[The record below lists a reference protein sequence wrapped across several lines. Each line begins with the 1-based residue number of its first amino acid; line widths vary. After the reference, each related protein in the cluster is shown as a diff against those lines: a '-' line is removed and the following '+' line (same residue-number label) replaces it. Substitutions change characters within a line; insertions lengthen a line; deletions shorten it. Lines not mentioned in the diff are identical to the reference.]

1 MGYTWEF
8 NVMLQNESHIDG
20 NIMRVQGDQG
30 EMFFISFYRAAE
42 VPKLAGFAY
51 YAVGFIVQKHLQM
64 CHLRQFDAISIA
76 QNAIIRRATIASKD
90 SAISEATQM
99 TASLVNHDQMQA
111 ELLVLKNNSI
121 KAKKDTINEQLEEMA
136 VCEMTD
142 YSSANP
148 ILAAK

>member
-1 MGYTWEF
+1 
-8 NVMLQNESHIDG
+8 
-20 NIMRVQGDQG
+20 
-30 EMFFISFYRAAE
+30 
-42 VPKLAGFAY
+42 
-51 YAVGFIVQKHLQM
+51 
-64 CHLRQFDAISIA
+64 
-76 QNAIIRRATIASKD
+76 
-90 SAISEATQM
+90 M

-148 ILAAK
+148 ILATNKIEDQQADMNTDMKKAQVHSYSAAFMTS